1 MNEQL
6 LKDFIATAQKYNYDW
21 NTTFS
26 KFPELK
32 DYDQQLLKDY
42 VATAENENY
51 NYSVVNSKFPELG
64 FQAQEELKK
73 KDEFVSTELP
83 SEESP
88 LVSSS
93 RPKTDFEI
101 ATAKAQGKYIAPT
114 GTLQEQVKAAGQAA
128 MGDSYM
134 GATIPYKMTDAFK
147 KSEEK
152 QAQQLFDEQ
161 TKSKQDF
168 NESLSQVNQE
178 LASNDEEDAV
188 PRLKYLFG
196 NYGFEFDETGAGDAV
211 EVKAPNGK
219 KKTIS
224 IDMFTDKSDILA
236 ANELRD
242 FINQNKPVIENETS
256 AIKKYKT
263 EEEVDLVTKRINDS
277 NQQLNNSLNSLK
289 AEMDAFNIEKE
300 NLKKNANAPDFFEKA
315 IALDQ
320 KAADIIRRNE
330 ELSAKSAEININQNE
345 IQRLAGYYTKAK
357 AEEGGIFRAS
367 YNAALKSIGGVGAG
381 LFDFL
386 LKVSPLSAGADPYRE
401 EAKEAAKVIRESLVN
416 VAGAE
421 VSKEYMEAAQED
433 FLKRNVIGAAG
444 FVPILAAAAA
454 QPQLAGTLFFS
465 SAYDAANEEMDS
477 NPAFEKLSS
486 TEKTAVATTLGLVN
500 AALLK
505 YNATNTFLKTE
516 AGKKF
521 VASVLQKMGSETS
534 AKTVQEF
541 VENEVKNGLSKGV
554 ITAVSGGAHGFT
566 TGMEL
571 ITGELGVKTAYN
583 LMKDEKMFEVPTEPT
598 KEGEEKKGFDIND
611 INAKGYAKQIV
622 EGGIDMAMGAVFLGS
637 IKTISTA
644 RKENNFKGV
653 TDNDVAMFEAF
664 AADNNLRTLNVQNI
678 KSELLKKNYDEYRSK
693 GMTSSE
699 AYENAKK
706 DVQDLNDAVSIFNSM
721 PSDLSLAGK
730 RKAFGL
736 LTERTLLEQ
745 KIEGKEKSLVK
756 KETDRIAEINKD
768 LEDLSTAQKNRK
780 DAIQEQTAGE
790 VPVQPTAGVGETVET
805 GKPEAEP
812 EVTTKEGEAKAEEVK
827 PAEAT
832 PISDAEYNDFIDK
845 GTVSEERLNDIAN
858 KVKNRESLSDRETE
872 IFSDKTNEINKI
884 IEKST
889 EVKPIEAKAEEVKP
903 TEAKTEEVKATEE
916 TVPVE
921 KEKVFTFDKDG
932 NIVKAEVLSKGK
944 GTLSILV
951 DGKQAV
957 RVNSEVFTSR
967 EEAQKRI
974 ETKQA
979 EQEAIDAFKMTDRYR
994 DQEYIRLSD
1003 EMSAAQQRIGRADDA
1018 DAAIEE
1024 YNAAKKALQDFEAE
1038 TEQIKD
1044 KKRAKSNLNDL
1055 IELEKSSYEENPRY
1069 PYKELFNKDPRL
1081 ASLQSAKD
1089 MLEFAKSGDL
1099 EKAYVEMGMAEQKAK
1114 VDVKKTIEKSQRD
1127 IADLE
1132 ADLASNPVA
1141 SSKAKEI
1148 PAPVAEAKKK
1158 RKVAEKGTAKKSK
1171 ASETAPTKAKKVKPT
1186 EAKVGATPKVDELL
1200 NLDTKDKTNLEKVF
1214 DFLDNADKD
1223 LSKRLRGGANE
1234 GMLAIPLGTMQVI
1247 VKAIKVL
1254 VKGGMTLQE
1263 AITKAAKDNKVSF
1276 DDVVKGMKGL
1286 ADEINELKIIKQT
1299 IKEIRLAKKNIKD
1312 KRKLITDVIDG
1323 IKKSGKLSAKQANAL
1338 LKKANNLNV
1347 ENFEQ
1352 LNKFVDYAE
1361 KVFADAEYAD
1371 KLSTANGLKK
1381 SIKNVAK
1388 SDKYNPSLVKLAKR
1402 FVRIDPS
1409 LVEDIDAYNK
1419 MAEDIKEAVKGSSMK
1434 KFAETVEIKAADAY
1448 VEEMLTAQKEK
1459 LTEMMRE
1466 QVQELLGVDGSTLTY
1481 DEMMDMLE
1489 TKKEDMSAQNE
1500 KIVRSAA
1507 IKLFESYSSI
1517 IESIFN
1523 TGKDPFTGEDVDVK
1537 ASKKEVV
1544 KKFMDMDL
1552 RKMDIKDA
1560 IRAVDALKNF
1570 VVNESTAK
1578 MEDVVRKYIGN
1589 EKATKLDKLNIRSK
1603 RLKIYF
1609 NKRAG
1614 RFIADQFATQPVLF
1628 EALFGGQRA
1637 AEFVEREMG
1646 VTDLKSNKS
1655 KAQSMVNKMV
1665 ADYTAKF
1672 SKTKPNGQDFNTTFN
1687 NVERG
1692 MLSFV
1697 SRTKIGDEQTS
1708 FNNRKKL
1715 VGDSIEK
1722 LKTGTEEQQKKAEVY
1737 QEVYDKILKDSKN
1750 AQEVKS
1756 KTNKTN
1762 ADAVDFWVEKW
1773 AENYDELADVSENIH
1788 NAILGK
1794 DAFYTPD
1801 KFSTLGPERGIKV
1814 EKEGD
1819 FDIMGSAFI
1828 QNSGNVYKTKTGRL
1842 EEATT
1847 KNELPSNRYV
1857 DLSFDSNNA
1866 NLMMDAMIDIKTAGD
1881 VRQVDAFM
1889 KSDAFQK
1896 IVPNAEERK
1905 ILQTRIDLMVRNF
1918 RNKNHYN
1925 YDEIAKLSKSL
1936 NRIAALGASYALGGV
1951 GQPFKQVIPVAI
1963 NTMANGG
1970 IPKFNILFDKSKRDF
1985 INNSGE
1991 AIAMRGAESVSEFKT
2006 VDALLDKA
2014 AESTPEKA
2022 MQLIEKA
2029 SGMYLKI
2036 FLQKPDAY
2044 IAKASWLTYYEKS
2057 LKRQGKKTDNIDYNK
2072 HELNKEAAQYATR
2085 MVDRQQNISDAD
2097 LKGKVFSNK
2106 DGVSQIVTKVVLPF
2120 ASFRINQ
2127 WLRMNNDLGVLTSK
2141 TATKEDKKAAARS
2154 LSGFGV
2160 EVAAFNAIGYGLSV
2174 LTYGVAT
2181 SILRNATGSDID
2193 EEEEKK
2199 LQEKDEKYLQNLR
2212 KGKASSVIQ
2221 DVFSPVP
2228 MLDPFFESAIYSALD
2243 AVQSLQDIEEKD
2255 RVNIFAPKFQTEVLK
2270 GLGTLGIAAERTA
2283 KLIEIG
2289 SALATGKVKEES
2301 YGKTSVKNIRSRDEE
2316 VLAPLTTL
2324 ALLNSLGLLPTEFNS
2339 VQNTIFKEITKQA
2352 STKTEEEIVAD
2363 KEKKKTTKEK
2373 NLQKIDEIE
2382 EAMSKTKN
2390 QDVLSE
2396 LEKMK
2401 KKIEE
2406 DIEKPELTET
2416 EEEMIAEKKEMEKEE
2431 YKKLLGKYDNRS
2443 DLKRRDPDLYEKNFG
2458 EGSQYY
2464 KDKKEEMKAK
2474 ELLKDVKEKN
2484 KDERYGD
2491 TVTSTS
2497 KSRNR
2502 DGSRRRKFQRTTR
2515 YKSRFSKRT

>member
-51 NYSVVNSKFPELG
+51 NYNVVNSKFPELG

-128 MGDSYM
+128 IQSKPKPAEGKPEAKPSEEDGQSWALNTVSALDRGFYKNLIGNPVKGLGTLLEKGTAKVFGGSGKGPISDALIKFGDYYNKTIDELAPVDEEFKGSLSNQFADAFGQLLSMALTGGVSSAGKTATIAEMSTAAPATIAAKEFMKDLASPVSISAGLTIGQSEFDRAKQAGATDDQAFEAFYKNAVTGSVLEKIPVMQFLKRFNKASAGGVANYLKTKTVAGLTGGTEEMTTEILQQLYANKTAQDIYNVNQDLFEGVGESGGVGFGVGFLLNAM
-134 GATIPYKMTDAFK
+134 GANAEILR
-147 KSEEK
+147 KSGREQEAQLIEGQMKEFEK
-152 QAQQLFDEQ
+152 QAQNGGLSSYSLNGIKVSDPKVLSDMIDNMSATDLAKLNVEITNDPEMATRFQEKVTNGTLKEQIRQANPDLNEPSLNAIVELEKQLRALEGNTTQ
-161 TKSKQDF
+161 TGKDKAAAIR
-168 NESLSQVNQE
+168 SQIKNIQENQ
-178 LASNDEEDAV
+178 L
-188 PRLKYLFG
+188 
-196 NYGFEFDETGAGDAV
+196 
-211 EVKAPNGK
+211 
-219 KKTIS
+219 
-224 IDMFTDKSDILA
+224 
-236 ANELRD
+236 
-242 FINQNKPVIENETS
+242 
-256 AIKKYKT
+256 
-263 EEEVDLVTKRINDS
+263 EEEVKVATP
-277 NQQLNNSLNSLK
+277 
-289 AEMDAFNIEKE
+289 E
-300 NLKKNANAPDFFEKA
+300 
-315 IALDQ
+315 
-320 KAADIIRRNE
+320 
-330 ELSAKSAEININQNE
+330 
-345 IQRLAGYYTKAK
+345 TKAK
-357 AEEGGIFRAS
+357 PVTLDEIQDEEIKQYLEEELRFYEDDLKFDEES
-367 YNAALKSIGGVGAG
+367 YNRAKEN
-381 LFDFL
+381 FDSKNPIVRFFGKKPSFEQYTKYSNNKIQQIKNNPEQYL
-386 LKVSPLSAGADPYRE
+386 AERIKVSE
-401 EAKEAAKVIRESLVN
+401 E
-416 VAGAE
+416 
-421 VSKEYMEAAQED
+421 SKNELGED
-433 FLKRNVIGAAG
+433 FSEEQLSYLKN
-444 FVPILAAAAA
+444 L
-454 QPQLAGTLFFS
+454 QS
-465 SAYDAANEEMDS
+465 
-477 NPAFEKLSS
+477 K
-486 TEKTAVATTLGLVN
+486 
-500 AALLK
+500 
-505 YNATNTFLKTE
+505 LKTE
-516 AGKKF
+516 
-521 VASVLQKMGSETS
+521 Q
-534 AKTVQEF
+534 
-541 VENEVKNGLSKGV
+541 
-554 ITAVSGGAHGFT
+554 
-566 TGMEL
+566 
-571 ITGELGVKTAYN
+571 
-583 LMKDEKMFEVPTEPT
+583 
-598 KEGEEKKGFDIND
+598 
-611 INAKGYAKQIV
+611 
-622 EGGIDMAMGAVFLGS
+622 
-637 IKTISTA
+637 
-644 RKENNFKGV
+644 
-653 TDNDVAMFEAF
+653 
-664 AADNNLRTLNVQNI
+664 
-678 KSELLKKNYDEYRSK
+678 
-693 GMTSSE
+693 
-699 AYENAKK
+699 
-706 DVQDLNDAVSIFNSM
+706 
-721 PSDLSLAGK
+721 
-730 RKAFGL
+730 
-736 LTERTLLEQ
+736 
-745 KIEGKEKSLVK
+745 
-756 KETDRIAEINKD
+756 
-768 LEDLSTAQKNRK
+768 
-780 DAIQEQTAGE
+780 DAIQKQTAGQ
-790 VPVQPTAGVGETVET
+790 VPVQPTAGVSETVET

-812 EVTTKEGEAKAEEVK
+812 KVTTKEGEAKTQEVK
-827 PAEAT
+827 PAA
-832 PISDAEYNDFIDK
+832 
-845 GTVSEERLNDIAN
+845 
-858 KVKNRESLSDRETE
+858 
-872 IFSDKTNEINKI
+872 
-884 IEKST
+884 
-889 EVKPIEAKAEEVKP
+889 
-903 TEAKTEEVKATEE
+903 EE

-932 NIVKAEVLSKGK
+932 NIVEAEVLSKGK

-967 EEAQKRI
+967 KEAQKRI
-974 ETKQA
+974 ETTQA
-979 EQEAIDAFKMTDRYR
+979 EQEAEAAFRMTTRYR
-994 DQEYIRLSD
+994 EMEYSRLSNEVD
-1003 EMSAAQQRIGRADDA
+1003 AAQKRIGRADDA
-1018 DAAIEE
+1018 EAAIRE

-1038 TEQIKD
+1038 TEQIKE
-1044 KKRAKSNLNDL
+1044 KERAKSSLNQL
-1055 IELEKSSYEENPRY
+1055 IELEKSSYEENPQY
-1069 PYKELFNKDPRL
+1069 PYKELFDKDPRL
-1081 ASLQSAKD
+1081 AALQSAKD
-1089 MLEFAKSGDL
+1089 MLEFAKSGEL
-1099 EKAYVEMGMAEQKAK
+1099 EKYYIETGQTEQEAKA
-1114 VDVKKTIEKSQRD
+1114 DVKRAIETSKLS
-1127 IADLE
+1127 ITDLE
-1132 ADLASNPVA
+1132 ADIASNPVA

-1148 PAPVAEAKKK
+1148 TAPVAEAKKK

-1186 EAKVGATPKVDELL
+1186 ETAPAKAKKVKPTEAKVDTAAKVDELL
-1200 NLDTKDKTNLEKVF
+1200 NLDTKDKPNLEKVF

-1286 ADEINELKIIKQT
+1286 ADEISELKMIKQT

-1323 IKKSGKLSAKQANAL
+1323 IKKSGKLSAKQANVL

-1434 KFAETVEIKAADAY
+1434 KFAETVEIKATDAY

-1466 QVQELLGVDGSTLTY
+1466 QVQELLGVDGSKLTY

-1570 VVNESTAK
+1570 IVNESTAK
-1578 MEDVVRKYIGN
+1578 MEDVVRKYVGN
-1589 EKATKLDKLNIRSK
+1589 EKATKLDKLNIRAK

-1609 NKRAG
+1609 SKKVG
-1614 RFIADQFATQPVLF
+1614 RFLTDQFATQPILF
-1628 EALFGGQRA
+1628 EALFGGQKV
-1637 AEFVEREMG
+1637 AEFVEKEMG

-1655 KAQSMVNKMV
+1655 KAQTMVNKMV
-1665 ADYTAKF
+1665 SDYTIKF
-1672 SKTKPNGQDFNTTFN
+1672 LKANPNGQDFNTTFN

-1750 AQEVKS
+1750 AQEVRS

-1788 NAILGK
+1788 NTILGK

-1801 KFSTLGPERGIKV
+1801 KFSTLGPERGLKV

-1828 QNSGNVYKTKTGRL
+1828 QNSGNVYKKKTGRL

-1847 KNELPSNRYV
+1847 EDKLPSNRYV

-1896 IVPNAEERK
+1896 IVPNAEERR

-1970 IPKFNILFDKSKRDF
+1970 IPKFDILFDKSKMNF
-1985 INNSGE
+1985 VNNSGE
-1991 AIAMRGAESVSEFKT
+1991 AIAMRGAESVSEFKA

-2044 IAKASWLTYYEKS
+2044 IAKASWLAYYEKS
-2057 LKRQGKKTDNIDYNK
+2057 LKKQGVKTDNIDYNT
-2072 HELNKEAAQYATR
+2072 HEVNKEAAQYATR

-2097 LKGKVFSNK
+2097 LKGKIFSNK
-2106 DGVSQIVTKVVLPF
+2106 DGLSQITTKVILPF

-2181 SILRNATGSDID
+2181 SLLRDATGSDAD

-2212 KGKASSVIQ
+2212 KGKASSIIQ
-2221 DVFSPVP
+2221 DVFSPLP
-2228 MLDPFFESAIYSALD
+2228 MLDPLFEGATYLALD

-2255 RVNIFAPKFQTEVLK
+2255 RVNIFAPKPQTEVLK

-2301 YGKTSVKNIRSRDEE
+2301 YGETSVKNIRSRDEE

-2363 KEKKKTTKEK
+2363 KEKRKATKEK

-2390 QDVLSE
+2390 QDVLNE

-2416 EEEMIAEKKEMEKEE
+2416 EEEIIAEKKEMEKEE
-2431 YKKLLGKYDNRS
+2431 YKKLLGKYDNKS
-2443 DLKRRDPDLYEKNFG
+2443 DLKRRDPDLYERNFG

-2464 KDKKEEMKAK
+2464 KDKKEEMRAK
-2474 ELLKDVKEKN
+2474 ELLKDVKEKD